1 MDWQLRFKVF
11 KKGGFKGLITAIP
24 ALMGLSTAM
33 DTITPDRAPS
43 IDAPDARKAKPR
55 GRFGRIFDFAK
66 RNLKK
71 VNPKL
76 LLGGAWLQAAT
87 AVGATTAL
95 TPSNDIDTPK
105 SAKPRILRSGGLDK
119 AKELISKKN

>member
-1 MDWQLRFKVF
+1 VVLLAAAFKVF

-33 DTITPDRAPS
+33 DAITPDRAPS
-43 IDAPDARKAKPR
+43 IDGPDGRDAAKTRKAKPR

-76 LLGGAWLQAAT
+76 LLGGAAA
-87 AVGATTAL
+87 GN
-95 TPSNDIDTPK
+95 S
-105 SAKPRILRSGGLDK
+105 SGSDYSTHTK
-119 AKELISKKN
+119 